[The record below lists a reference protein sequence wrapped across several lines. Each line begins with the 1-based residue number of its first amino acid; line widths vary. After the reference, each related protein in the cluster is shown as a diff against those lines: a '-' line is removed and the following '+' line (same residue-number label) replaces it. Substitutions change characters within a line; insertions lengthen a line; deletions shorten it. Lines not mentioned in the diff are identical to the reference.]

1 MFMDDNVQ
9 QTKNYSI
16 PYDMLLVVVF
26 GKSGINPNVHQQN
39 LCIGRNCLDID
50 LWFSKHNN

>member
-50 LWFSKHNN
+50 L

>member
-1 MFMDDNVQ
+1 MIMFNKQ
-9 QTKNYSI
+9 KITTFHI
-16 PYDMLLVVVF
+16 YDMLLVVVF